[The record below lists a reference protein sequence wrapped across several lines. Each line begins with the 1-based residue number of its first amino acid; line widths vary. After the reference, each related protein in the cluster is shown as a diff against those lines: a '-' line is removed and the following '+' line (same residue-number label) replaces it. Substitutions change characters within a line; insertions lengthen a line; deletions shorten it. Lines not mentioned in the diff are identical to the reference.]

1 MKRIVLIGYG
11 TAGAVF
17 HAPLIHACPNL
28 ELAAIVTSSP
38 TRREQAIHHYPE
50 VPLLDN
56 SDAAFSEDFG
66 FDAVV
71 VATPH
76 SSHVPIASRAI
87 EAGLGVV
94 VDKPLAID
102 GQQASQ
108 FADLVV
114 TSGAVASVFQN
125 RRWDGDFLTA
135 AELIRDGSLGTVHVF
150 ESTFD
155 RWRPQPRADSWRERN
170 TAKEGGG
177 VLMDLGPHLVD
188 QAVSLFGPVESV
200 YAQLNTRRADVQAE
214 DDVLMLLQHD
224 SGVQSRL
231 SASATSAHPH
241 PRFHISGSQGAYVK
255 YGLDV
260 QESQLRSGLLPS
272 SPGWGEEETRRWGML
287 SNGVTEAPVQTS
299 PGRWGTFYAQFAGA
313 LIDPQAGVP
322 VPVTQLVHVSDILD
336 AVKLSA
342 VDRRAVP
349 VTTSLRP

>member
-38 TRREQAIHHYPE
+38 ARREHATHHFPE
-50 VPLLDN
+50 ARLLDDT
-56 SDAAFSEDFG
+56 DAAFGEDSG

-76 SSHVPIASRAI
+76 ASHVPIASRAI
-87 EAGLGVV
+87 GAGLGVV
-94 VDKPLAID
+94 VDKPLATD
-102 GQQASQ
+102 GRQAAQ

-135 AELIRDGSLGTVHVF
+135 AELIQDGSLGTVHVF

-170 TAKEGGG
+170 PATQGGG

-188 QAVSLFGPVESV
+188 QAVSLFGPVGSV

-214 DDVLMLLQHD
+214 DDALMLLQHD
-224 SGVQSRL
+224 CGVQSRL

-241 PRFHISGSQGAYVK
+241 PRFHISGSEGAYVK
-255 YGLDV
+255 FGLDV
-260 QESQLRSGLLPS
+260 QESQLRGGLLPG
-272 SPGWGEEETRRWGML
+272 SPGWGQEEPARWGML
-287 SNGVTEAPVQTS
+287 SNGVTERAVHTS
-299 PGRWGTFYAQFAGA
+299 PGRWGNFYAQFAAA
-313 LIDPQAGVP
+313 LSDPRAGVP

-336 AVKLSA
+336 AAKLSA
-342 VDRRAVP
+342 LERRAVP
-349 VTTSLRP
+349 VKSSFRP